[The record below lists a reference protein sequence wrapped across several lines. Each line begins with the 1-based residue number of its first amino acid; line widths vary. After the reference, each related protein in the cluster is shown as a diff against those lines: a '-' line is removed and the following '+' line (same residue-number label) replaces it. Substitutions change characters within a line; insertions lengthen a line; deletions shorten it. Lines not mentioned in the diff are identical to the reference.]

1 MNKHSRRTSKL
12 SLLIDKALDHL
23 NNVHNDNDTYINP
36 NEAYSAWLA
45 YVQIE
50 YAILVLKLRT
60 GIDNSDSITPELG
73 RDHKSKEK
81 IDSRVETNED
91 RNTKSVDR
99 IKSSL
104 RNIRIRQ
111 RPQLLSELRLCR
123 DLLNEMVAKNSKTES
138 TLMRTY

>member
-1 MNKHSRRTSKL
+1 MNKHSRITSKL

-36 NEAYSAWLA
+36 NEAYSLWLA

-60 GIDNSDSITPELG
+60 GIGNSDSITPELG
-73 RDHKSKEK
+73 RDYKSKKK
-81 IDSRVETNED
+81 IDRRVEIDED

-99 IKSSL
+99 IKANL
-104 RNIRIRQ
+104 RNIQIRQ
-111 RPQLLSELRLCR
+111 RPQLLPELRLCR
-123 DLLNEMVAKNSKTES
+123 DLLNEMVARNSKNVS
-138 TLMRTY
+138 TLTRTY

>member
-1 MNKHSRRTSKL
+1 MNKHSRITSKL

-36 NEAYSAWLA
+36 NEAYSLWLA

-60 GIDNSDSITPELG
+60 CVCNAYSITPELG
-73 RDHKSKEK
+73 RPYKSKK
-81 IDSRVETNED
+81 KTNSRVENED
-91 RNTKSVDR
+91 RIIKSVDIIR
-99 IKSSL
+99 ANL
-104 RNIRIRQ
+104 RNIQIQQ

-123 DLLNEMVAKNSKTES
+123 DLLKDMAARSSKNES
-138 TLMRTY
+138 TSTRTY